1 DLAQVVAAGIGEDD
15 DHQAFLVE
23 IAGNVDG
30 SLHRRAGRAAYEDA
44 LLPRDA
50 PGHQKGVAVVDGDD
64 PVDYFQV
71 DRPRDEIL
79 TDALDLVRLRDIA
92 RVQRPYR
99 VGPHRHHRR
108 LLLFQETGDAGH
120 GAPSPQAGHHHVNL
134 TVGLRP

>member
-1 DLAQVVAAGIGEDD
+1 
-15 DHQAFLVE
+15 
-23 IAGNVDG
+23 
-30 SLHRRAGRAAYEDA
+30 
-44 LLPRDA
+44 
-50 PGHQKGVAVVDGDD
+50 QKGVAVVDGDD

-71 DRPRDEIL
+71 DRPRDEIF

-99 VGPHRHHRR
+99 VGAHRHHRR

-134 TVGLRP
+134 TVGLRPDFRAGRLIVGLRIGLVVVLVRLKGSGNLVA